1 MPDIDTI
8 LDNILQYKDDIDNL
22 VRQLKAIGINSLK
35 EFKQAARESGAAV
48 PASIQ
53 AAVEQKFTNSD
64 EDDWNEARIEN
75 TEDAYMKYLSSHPE
89 GKGNHRGEARSAIAR
104 LQEIAANGAADA
116 EWENI
121 NKSNLEDVAR
131 FLLNNPDSRYRDE
144 VERIIWDAVDKTN
157 QEELSQYTSRF
168 PDSSFI
174 SEANRLLRDLRREI
188 YLGVDIKALAK
199 QMKDIQTDKR
209 FNNPEK
215 TIYDRI
221 VSYLD
226 SGKIKRDDLMQALRE
241 DHNFISSTV
250 ANLLWEN
257 GKVSDFSQADIDP
270 AFITYMISNQTT
282 TQFEPSAKLDRVT
295 KVPCTEIY
303 FWGIPS
309 SGKSCAL
316 GAILSAANSGKVA
329 LSMEKDNDCKGYGY
343 MTRLANLFRNNG
355 SVGALPE
362 GTPVKSTYEM
372 GFNLEDQDKK
382 VHPITCIDLAGELVR
397 CMYKKDAG
405 EPLSDDQLEVLQTLT
420 DVMIDN
426 RTQNRKLHFF
436 VIEYGAEDR
445 LYEGLP
451 QQDYLQAAAVYI
463 KKTGIFEKDTDGLY
477 LLISKVDKAKAQG
490 KELREKLKDY
500 IHENYQGFYNE
511 LKKICRDNEI
521 NGGEVEIIPF
531 TLGEVCFQN
540 YCKFNDQAAAKV
552 VNKIIERTYGYKP
565 GKMKRFMDALKK

>member
-1 MPDIDTI
+1 MPDIETI
-8 LDNILQYKDDIDNL
+8 LDNILEYRDDIDNL
-22 VRQLKAIGINSLK
+22 VRQLKAIGINSLD

-53 AAVEQKFTNSD
+53 TAIGDKFANSD
-64 EDDWNEARIEN
+64 GDDWNEAKTLN
-75 TEDAYMKYLSSHPE
+75 TEDAYMRYLEAHMDGAYRS
-89 GKGNHRGEARSAIAR
+89 EARSAIAI
-104 LQEIAANGAADA
+104 LQEIAANSAADA

-121 NKSNLEDVAR
+121 NKRNAEDVSR
-131 FLLNNPDSRYRDE
+131 FLQNNPDSQYRDE
-144 VERIIWDAVDKTN
+144 AEGIIWNAIDKTN
-157 QEELSQYTSRF
+157 LDALSQYVSRF
-168 PDSSFI
+168 SGSSYI
-174 SEANRLLRDLRREI
+174 NEANRLLRDLRSEM
-188 YLGVDIKALAK
+188 YLGIDIKALAK
-199 QMKDIQTDKR
+199 QMKDIQTDKKI
-209 FNNPEK
+209 NNPEK
-215 TIYDRI
+215 AIYDRI
-221 VSYLD
+221 VSYL
-226 SGKIKRDDLMQALRE
+226 STGKISLDDLMQALRE

-257 GKVSDFSQADIDP
+257 GIVTDFSQAEIDP
-270 AFITYMISNQTT
+270 AFITFMMSNKTT
-282 TQFEPSAKLDRVT
+282 MQFQPSTKLDRVT
-295 KVPCTEIY
+295 KAPCTEIY

-316 GAILSAANSGKVA
+316 GAILSAANTGKVA
-329 LSMEKDNDCKGYGY
+329 LSMEKDNNCQGYGY
-343 MTRLANLFRNNG
+343 MTRLANLFKNNG

-362 GTPVKSTYEM
+362 GTAVTSTYEM
-372 GFNLEDQDKK
+372 GFNLEDQDRK

-405 EPLSDDQLEVLQTLT
+405 EPLSDQQLEVLQTLT
-420 DVMIDN
+420 NIMIDN

-445 LYEGLP
+445 QYEGLP
-451 QQDYLQAAAVYI
+451 QQDYLQAAVQYI
-463 KKTGIFEKDTDGLY
+463 QRTGIFKKDTDGLY
-477 LLISKVDKAKAQG
+477 LLISKVDKANAHG
-490 KELREKLKDY
+490 RELAIKLKEY
-500 IHENYQGFYNE
+500 ITENYQGFYNG

-540 YCKFNDQAAAKV
+540 YCKFKDQAAGKV

>member
-8 LDNILQYKDDIDNL
+8 LDNILQYRADIDNL
-22 VRQLKAIGINSLK
+22 VRQLKALGINSLE

-53 AAVEQKFTNSD
+53 AAVEQKFANSD
-64 EDDWNEARIEN
+64 GDDWNEARALN
-75 TEDAYMKYLSSHPE
+75 TEESYLGYLNAHSDGAYR
-89 GKGNHRGEARSAIAR
+89 NEARSAIAR

-121 NKSNLEDVAR
+121 NKTDIEAIIR
-131 FLLNNPDSRYRDE
+131 FIQTNPDSRFKD
-144 VERIIWDAVDKTN
+144 DADDLVWRSTDKSDIDS
-157 QEELSQYTSRF
+157 LSNYVSFF
-168 PDSSFI
+168 PNGIYSN
-174 SEANRLLRDLRREI
+174 EANKLLRELRRER
-188 YLGVDIKALAK
+188 YLGVDIDALAK
-199 QMKDIQTDKR
+199 QMKDIQTDNR
-209 FNNPEK
+209 INNPEK
-215 TIYDRI
+215 VIYDRI
-221 VSYLD
+221 VAYLNT
-226 SGKIKRDDLMQALRE
+226 GKIKLDDLMQALRE

-257 GKVSDFSQADIDP
+257 GIVSDFSQADIDP
-270 AFITYMISNQTT
+270 AFITYMMSNKTT
-282 TQFEPSAKLDRVT
+282 TQFQPSAKLDRVT

-329 LSMEKDNDCKGYGY
+329 LSMEKDNKCQGYGY
-343 MTRLANLFRNNG
+343 MTRLANLFKSNG

-362 GTPVKSTYEM
+362 GTAVTSTYEM
-372 GFNLEDQDKK
+372 GFNLEDQEKK

-405 EPLSDDQLEVLQTLT
+405 EPLSDQQLEVLQTLT
-420 DVMIDN
+420 DIMIDN

-445 LYEGLP
+445 QYEGLP
-451 QQDYLQAAAVYI
+451 QQDYLQAAVQYI
-463 KKTGIFEKDTDGLY
+463 QRTGIFKKDTDGLY
-477 LLISKVDKAKAQG
+477 LLISKVDKAKAHG
-490 KELREKLKDY
+490 KELGEKLKDY
-500 IHENYQGFYNE
+500 IHENYQGFYNG

-531 TLGEVCFQN
+531 TRGEGCFQN
-540 YCKFNDQAAAKV
+540 YCKFKDQAAAKV